1 MDEDEDPLIAAQ
13 RQREKEELD
22 VQEIQDTDDPSLKA
36 STVELLWS
44 DVFVGCK

>member
-36 STVELLWS
+36 STVERP
-44 DVFVGCK
+44 